1 MGPYI
6 CIYGLGGMYAW
17 GRGHRGMCVYGGYM
31 CMGYGCWGGNVYV
44 WVGGYGGCICIGYG
58 CICGWVPGWV

>member
-1 MGPYI
+1 MDHRSCEVGPYI

-31 CMGYGCWGGNVYV
+31 CMGYGCWGGAMCMCGLGDMGDPYV
-44 WVGGYGGCICIGYG
+44 
-58 CICGWVPGWV
+58 